1 MMLDLL
7 RKASK
12 VLSYLFRP
20 FIIGWNSISFFVRYL
35 LAGRSNAFSYLSR
48 VGKESIIPIMRLMG
62 AQIGS
67 NCDIETGIV
76 FHNCHDLRKLRI
88 GNDVHIGKQCFF
100 DLREEI
106 HISSNVVVS
115 MNCTFITHME
125 LNQSNL
131 SAKYPGT
138 SGRIEIG
145 DHTYIGANSIVLMG
159 VTIGKQSFVGAKS
172 MVNRNVASSWVVY
185 GTPAK
190 RIKVG

>member
-115 MNCTFITHME
+115 MKCTFITHME
-125 LNQSNL
+125 LTQSNL
-131 SAKYPGT
+131 SHQYPAS
-138 SGRIEIG
+138 SGKIQIG
-145 DHTYIGANSIVLMG
+145 QHSYIGSGSTVLMNVIIG
-159 VTIGKQSFVGAKS
+159 SEVVVAANTLLIRSVESKSKVKGIPGKQF
-172 MVNRNVASSWVVY
+172 
-185 GTPAK
+185 
-190 RIKVG
+190 